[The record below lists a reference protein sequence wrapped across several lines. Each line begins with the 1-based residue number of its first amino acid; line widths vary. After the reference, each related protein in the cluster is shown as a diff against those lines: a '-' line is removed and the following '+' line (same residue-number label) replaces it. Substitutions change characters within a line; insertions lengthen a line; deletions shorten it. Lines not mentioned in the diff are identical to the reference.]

1 MRGLSVVLLLIFVVG
16 CMVTDGDGV
25 RRKDG
30 GEKEWRVVQT
40 EREFLRRYPDLPIE
54 YFSWVRKTERL
65 YDEGER
71 KREEYLDM
79 QTEEERPEQ
88 VKLRNDAKTYYMR
101 ALKEAKKILDRTK
114 ARSIAQLIGRISGS
128 LRQVQY
134 EIERERG
141 LIKGSQE

>member
-1 MRGLSVVLLLIFVVG
+1 MRGLFVVLLLVSVVG
-16 CMVTDGDGV
+16 CMVTDGDGS
-25 RRKDG
+25 RDDKA
-30 GEKEWRVVQT
+30 EKEWRVVQT
-40 EREFLRRYPDLPIE
+40 EKEFIRRYPDLPLE

-71 KREEYLDM
+71 KRERYLDM
-79 QTEEERPEQ
+79 ESVEERPER
-88 VKLRNDAKTYYMR
+88 VKLRNEAKIYYMR

-114 ARSIAQLIGRISGS
+114 ARSIAQLIGRISSS

-141 LIKGSQE
+141 LIKE

>member
-1 MRGLSVVLLLIFVVG
+1 MRGLFIVLLLVSVAG
-16 CMVTDGDGV
+16 CMVTDGN
-25 RRKDG
+25 G
-30 GEKEWRVVQT
+30 GRGDKAEKEWRVVQT
-40 EREFLRRYPDLPIE
+40 EKEFMRRYPDLPLE

-71 KREEYLDM
+71 KRERYLDM
-79 QTEEERPEQ
+79 ESAEERPER
-88 VKLRNDAKTYYMR
+88 VKLRNEAKIYYMR

-134 EIERERG
+134 EIEKERG
-141 LIKGSQE
+141 LIRE